1 MSIWSRVAEFISRIA
16 SAGAGLFD
24 SPDSLRRQ
32 ADHQIRFTIAVIALG
47 AKLAKADGQVTVD
60 EIRVFRQVFRID
72 DSELKHAARVFNFAR
87 QSTVGYEHYAR
98 SVATMFSSNR
108 ELLRGVLEGLFQV
121 AAADG
126 NLTDAEQEFLHRTTR
141 IFGFSEQVFDGILA
155 RYSPDEQENPYKVLG
170 VDPEA
175 SPAEIRNR
183 WRSLVRKNHPDVL
196 VGKGL
201 PHEAVRVAEKRLAAY
216 NDAWA
221 KIRAMHSH

>member
-32 ADHQIRFTIAVIALG
+32 ADRQVRFTIAVIALG

-60 EIRVFRQVFRID
+60 EIRVFRQIFRID
-72 DSELKHAARVFNFAR
+72 DSDMKHAARVFNYAR
-87 QSTVGYEHYAR
+87 QSSSGYEHYAN
-98 SVATMFSSNR
+98 SVATMFSGNR

-121 AAADG
+121 AVADG
-126 NLTDAEQEFLHRTTR
+126 HLTDAEKEFLYRTNL
-141 IFGFSEQVFDGILA
+141 IFGFSEPYFDGVLA
-155 RYSPDEQENPYKVLG
+155 RFSHDAQENPYRVLG
-170 VDPEA
+170 VDPNA
-175 SPAEIRNR
+175 SLAEIRKR
-183 WRSLVRKNHPDVL
+183 WRGLVRQNHPDVL

-221 KIRAMHSH
+221 KVNAMHSH